1 MKAAVLLAPQQMHI
15 EDRPVPQPGAGEVRL
30 RVTLAGVCTTDVHIF
45 HGHFP
50 VPLPRVLGHELAGV
64 VEAAGAGV
72 DPAWVGQSVGVSPA
86 RFCGKCSACR
96 RGLPELCERFE
107 CLGNTH
113 DGGFSEYALVRADQL
128 SPLDGMPAEKAVWL
142 EPLGCVLHAL
152 DAAHAAEAETLL
164 VLGAGVYGKL
174 TLLAARAVSQAR
186 TAVID
191 PNPDKVAQ
199 ARELEAQSGW
209 TAPRQGPAPELD
221 AQVKSWAPEGVQA
234 VIDTSGVPLALE
246 RAVRWTAPGARLVL
260 FGVPAPGTQL
270 SLDST
275 ALFSR
280 QLVITAAAGMTPDSF
295 THAFDLLK
303 SGQIDPSRLAS
314 EMISIEDLP
323 ALLAAPDKMRIAKVF
338 IKPGVSR

>member
-1 MKAAVLLAPQQMHI
+1 MKAAVLTAPLQMQI
-15 EDRPVPQPGAGEVRL
+15 EDRPVPEPGPGEVRL
-30 RVTLAGVCTTDVHIF
+30 RVTLAGVCTTDVHIY

-72 DPAWVGQSVGVSPA
+72 DAAWVGQAVGVSPA
-86 RFCGKCSACR
+86 RFCSECSACR

-113 DGGFSEYALVRADQL
+113 DGGFSEYALVQADQL
-128 SPLDGMPAEKAVWL
+128 RLLDGMPPEKAVWL

-152 DAAHAAEAETLL
+152 DAAYAAGAETLL

-174 TLLAARAVSQAR
+174 TLLAAQAVSPAR
-186 TAVID
+186 LAVID

-199 ARELEAQSGW
+199 ARELAAQAGW
-209 TAPRQGPAPELD
+209 TAPRQGPAHEMDAELEN
-221 AQVKSWAPEGVQA
+221 WAPGGVQA

-246 RAVRWTAPGARLVL
+246 RAVRWAAPGARLVL
-260 FGVPAPGTQL
+260 FGVPGTGAKL
-270 SLDST
+270 SVDSA

-280 QLVITAAAGMTPDSF
+280 QLVLTAAAGMTPDSF
-295 THAFDLLK
+295 DQAFDLLK
-303 SGQIDPSRLAS
+303 SGRVDPTRLAS
-314 EMISIEDLP
+314 EAIGIEDVP
-323 ALLAAPDKMRIAKVF
+323 ALLASPDRMRTAKMF
-338 IKPGVSR
+338 IKPGVPR